1 MPRTIPAAMRLPTL
15 EDVPLITLRTTIVT
29 GGIYPH

>member
-15 EDVPLITLRTTIVT
+15 EDVPLIRNRITIDT
-29 GGIYPH
+29 GGIYP